1 MVFDMVIPTAAI
13 RLFAIVR
20 TVARYA
26 ERLATHDAAFR
37 FIARLRVNVFRSIAG
52 GRGESAT
59 PLTAAVVAI
68 LGGAGCHCR
77 LQQTQTVVLSKLS
90 DQPTRGVSTAGR
102 SLRP

>member
-52 GRGESAT
+52 GRGESAA
-59 PLTAAVVAI
+59 PLTTAVAI
-68 LGGAGCHCR
+68 LAGAGCHCR
-77 LQQTQTVVLSKLS
+77 LQQTQTVVLSKLNNP
-90 DQPTRGVSTAGR
+90 PTRGVSTAGR

>member
-52 GRGESAT
+52 RCGELAT
-59 PLTAAVVAI
+59 PR
-68 LGGAGCHCR
+68 AGVLLAR
-77 LQQTQTVVLSKLS
+77 LWSDLSKLN
-90 DQPTRGVSTAGR
+90 DPPTRRVSTAGQT
-102 SLRP
+102 LWP

>member
-37 FIARLRVNVFRSIAG
+37 FIVRLRVNVFRSIAG
-52 GRGESAT
+52 RCGELAT
-59 PLTAAVVAI
+59 PR
-68 LGGAGCHCR
+68 AGVLLAR
-77 LQQTQTVVLSKLS
+77 LWSDLSKLN
-90 DQPTRGVSTAGR
+90 DPPTRRVSTAGQT
-102 SLRP
+102 LRP

>member
-52 GRGESAT
+52 GRGKLAMPRRRASCET
-59 PLTAAVVAI
+59 LERPLETERPTNPPSEHGGTIAAAVI
-68 LGGAGCHCR
+68 
-77 LQQTQTVVLSKLS
+77 
-90 DQPTRGVSTAGR
+90 VSA
-102 SLRP
+102 S

>member
-20 TVARYA
+20 TVAPS

-52 GRGESAT
+52 GRGELAT
-59 PLTAAVVAI
+59 PR
-68 LGGAGCHCR
+68 AGVLLAR
-77 LQQTQTVVLSKLS
+77 LWSVLSKLN
-90 DQPTRGVSTAGR
+90 DPPTRRVSTAGQT
-102 SLRP
+102 LWP

>member
-26 ERLATHDAAFR
+26 ERRAIQDAAFR

-52 GRGESAT
+52 GRGELAT
-59 PLTAAVVAI
+59 PRAGVLLAI
-68 LGGAGCHCR
+68 LWS
-77 LQQTQTVVLSKLS
+77 VLSKLN
-90 DQPTRGVSTAGR
+90 DPPTRRVSTAGQT
-102 SLRP
+102 LWP